1 MPPSVDPSTDPFG
14 EHPGRLHRRS
24 LHLLGALF
32 RFESNSVRL
41 LRLVDQAFAGLPRHR
56 LSDATPRLRV
66 RLLLTQRAAA
76 AAAGEPPLLKT
87 WSAPGLLCGA
97 LDAANIAV
105 ISPAQA
111 SALVMVSRD
120 MLRRPYHVRY
130 ELIEFA
136 VYVLA
141 ARAQA
146 LVPLHAA
153 AVGERGRGLLLMG
166 DSGAG
171 KSTMA
176 LHCLLQGLQLVSED
190 AVFVSPAAMLATGIA
205 SFLHLRSSGLR
216 LLRGY
221 RGTRRI
227 RGSPIIRRRSGEHKY
242 EVDLRRA
249 GYALAPAA
257 LKIRALVFLSKRSA
271 GAGALLLPVAR
282 PEMIRRLTAHQ
293 PYAARQQG
301 WARFGRNMAG
311 VRAFELRRAS
321 HPRLA
326 VDALRDLLAVA
337 PPAVPVRSAPRA

>member
-1 MPPSVDPSTDPFG
+1 
-14 EHPGRLHRRS
+14 
-24 LHLLGALF
+24 LLGALF
-32 RFESNSVRL
+32 RFESNSPRL

-56 LSDATPRLRV
+56 LSAATPRLRV
-66 RLLLTQRAAA
+66 RLLLTRRAPGGSV
-76 AAAGEPPLLKT
+76 GEPPPLRT
-87 WSAPGLLCGA
+87 WSAPGVLCGA
-97 LDAANIAV
+97 LDEANIAV

-111 SALVMVSRD
+111 TALVMVSRD
-120 MLRRPYHVRY
+120 MLRQPYHVRY

-153 AVGERGRGLLLMG
+153 AVGNRGRGLLLMG

-176 LHCLLQGLQLVSED
+176 LHCLLRGLQLVAED

-205 SFLHLRSSGLR
+205 SFLHLRASGLR
-216 LLRGY
+216 LLRGC
-221 RGTRRI
+221 RGASRI
-227 RGSPIIRRRSGEHKY
+227 RSSPIIRRRSGEHKY
-242 EVDLRRA
+242 EVDLRRS

-257 LKIRALVFLSKRSA
+257 LKIRAVVFLSKRSA
-271 GAGALLLPVAR
+271 GAGGLLLPVAR
-282 PEMIRRLTAHQ
+282 PEMLRRLAVHQ

-301 WARFGRNMAG
+301 WARFGRNLAG
-311 VRAFELRRAS
+311 VRAFELRRAA

-326 VDALRDLLAVA
+326 VDALRHLLAV
-337 PPAVPVRSAPRA
+337 PARSAPRA

>member
-1 MPPSVDPSTDPFG
+1 
-14 EHPGRLHRRS
+14 
-24 LHLLGALF
+24 
-32 RFESNSVRL
+32 L

-56 LSDATPRLRV
+56 LSAATPCLRV
-66 RLLLTQRAAA
+66 RLLLTSRDAAA
-76 AAAGEPPLLKT
+76 SSAEPPPLTT

-105 ISPAQA
+105 ISPAQGT
-111 SALVMVSRD
+111 ALVRVSRD
-120 MLRRPYHVRY
+120 MLQRPYHVRY

-146 LVPLHAA
+146 LVALHAA
-153 AVGERGRGLLLMG
+153 AVGERGHGLLLMG

-171 KSTMA
+171 KTTMA
-176 LHCLLQGLQLVSED
+176 LHCLLQGLQLIAED
-190 AVFVSPAAMLATGIA
+190 AVFVAPAAMLATGVG
-205 SFLHLRSSGLR
+205 SFLHVRSSGLR

-221 RGTRRI
+221 RGAASI
-227 RGSPIIRRRSGEHKY
+227 RSSPIIRRRSGEHKY

-257 LKIRALVFLSKRSA
+257 MKIRAVVFLSKRSA
-271 GAGALLLPVAR
+271 GAGRLLLPVAR
-282 PEMIRRLTAHQ
+282 PEMLTRLAAHQ

-301 WARFGRNMAG
+301 WSRFGSNLAG
-311 VRAFELRRAS
+311 VSAFELRRAS

-326 VDALRDLLAVA
+326 AEALRTLLAVA
-337 PPAVPVRSAPRA
+337 THSAPRA

>member
-1 MPPSVDPSTDPFG
+1 MPPPVDPSADPFG
-14 EHPGRLHRRS
+14 EHPARLHHRS

-56 LSDATPRLRV
+56 LSAATPRLRV
-66 RLLLTQRAAA
+66 RLLLTSRAAA
-76 AAAGEPPLLKT
+76 ASPASTAEPPPLTT

-111 SALVMVSRD
+111 TALVKVSRD
-120 MLRRPYHVRY
+120 MLRRRPYHVRY

-146 LVPLHAA
+146 LVALHAA
-153 AVGERGRGLLLMG
+153 AVGARGRAVLLMG

-171 KSTMA
+171 KTTMA
-176 LHCLLQGLQLVSED
+176 LHCLLQGLQLLAED
-190 AVFVSPAAMLATGIA
+190 AVFVSPAAMLATGIG

-221 RGTRRI
+221 RAASRI
-227 RGSPIIRRRSGEHKY
+227 RSSPIIRRRSGEHKY
-242 EVDLRRA
+242 EVDLRC
-249 GYALAPAA
+249 GGFALAPAA
-257 LKIRALVFLSKRSA
+257 MKIRAVVFLSKRSA
-271 GAGALLLPVAR
+271 GAGGLLLPVAR
-282 PEMIRRLTAHQ
+282 REMLRRLAAHQ

-301 WARFGRNMAG
+301 WSRFGSILAG

-326 VDALRDLLAVA
+326 VDALRALLAA
-337 PPAVPVRSAPRA
+337 PARSAPRA

>member
-1 MPPSVDPSTDPFG
+1 MPPPVDPSADPFG
-14 EHPGRLHRRS
+14 EHPARLHQRS

-56 LSDATPRLRV
+56 LSAATPSLRV
-66 RLLLTQRAAA
+66 RLLLTSRETAASSA
-76 AAAGEPPLLKT
+76 EPPPLAT

-105 ISPAQA
+105 ISPAQGT
-111 SALVMVSRD
+111 ALVRVSRD
-120 MLRRPYHVRY
+120 MLQRPYHVRY

-146 LVPLHAA
+146 LVALHAA
-153 AVGERGRGLLLMG
+153 AVGERGHGLLLMG

-171 KSTMA
+171 KTTMA
-176 LHCLLQGLQLVSED
+176 LHCLLQGLQLIAED
-190 AVFVSPAAMLATGIA
+190 AVFVAPAAMLATGVG
-205 SFLHLRSSGLR
+205 SFLHVRSSGLR

-221 RGTRRI
+221 RGAASI
-227 RGSPIIRRRSGEHKY
+227 RSSPIIRRRSGEHKY

-257 LKIRALVFLSKRSA
+257 MKIRAVVFLSKRSA
-271 GAGALLLPVAR
+271 GAGRLLLPVAR
-282 PEMIRRLTAHQ
+282 PEMLARLAAHQ

-301 WARFGRNMAG
+301 WSRFGSNLAG
-311 VRAFELRRAS
+311 VSAFELRRAS

-326 VDALRDLLAVA
+326 AEALRTLLAVA
-337 PPAVPVRSAPRA
+337 THSAPRA

>member
-1 MPPSVDPSTDPFG
+1 MPPTVDPSADPFG
-14 EHPGRLHRRS
+14 ERPARLHQRS

-41 LRLVDQAFAGLPRHR
+41 LHLVDQAFAGLPRHR
-56 LSDATPRLRV
+56 LSAATPCLRV
-66 RLLLTQRAAA
+66 RLLLTAREAAA
-76 AAAGEPPLLKT
+76 SAAEPPPLTT

-105 ISPAQA
+105 IAPAQA
-111 SALVMVSRD
+111 TALVRVSRD

-146 LVPLHAA
+146 LVALHAA
-153 AVGERGRGLLLMG
+153 AVGERGHGVLLMG

-171 KSTMA
+171 KTTMA
-176 LHCLLQGLQLVSED
+176 LHCLLQGLQLVAED
-190 AVFVSPAAMLATGIA
+190 AVFVSPAAMLATGVG

-221 RGTRRI
+221 RAAGRI
-227 RGSPIIRRRSGEHKY
+227 RSSPIIRRRSGEHKY
-242 EVDLRRA
+242 EVDLRYA

-257 LKIRALVFLSKRSA
+257 MKIRAVVFLSKRSA
-271 GAGALLLPVAR
+271 GAGGLLLPVSR
-282 PEMIRRLTAHQ
+282 SEMRRRLAAHQ

-301 WARFGRNMAG
+301 WGRFGSNLAG

-326 VDALRDLLAVA
+326 VDALRALLAV
-337 PPAVPVRSAPRA
+337 PARSAPRA

>member
-1 MPPSVDPSTDPFG
+1 MPPPVDPSADPFG
-14 EHPGRLHRRS
+14 EHPARLHQRS

-56 LSDATPRLRV
+56 LSAATPSLRV
-66 RLLLTQRAAA
+66 RLLLTSRETAASSA
-76 AAAGEPPLLKT
+76 EPPPLTT

-105 ISPAQA
+105 ISPAQGT
-111 SALVMVSRD
+111 ALVRVSRD
-120 MLRRPYHVRY
+120 MLQRPYHVRY

-146 LVPLHAA
+146 LVALHAA
-153 AVGERGRGLLLMG
+153 AVGERGHGLLLMG

-171 KSTMA
+171 KTTMA
-176 LHCLLQGLQLVSED
+176 LHCLLQGLQLIAED
-190 AVFVSPAAMLATGIA
+190 AVFVAPAAMLATGVG
-205 SFLHLRSSGLR
+205 SFLHVRSSGLR

-221 RGTRRI
+221 RGAASI
-227 RGSPIIRRRSGEHKY
+227 RSSPIIRRRSGEHKY

-257 LKIRALVFLSKRSA
+257 MKIRAVVFLSKRSA
-271 GAGALLLPVAR
+271 GAGRLLLPVAR
-282 PEMIRRLTAHQ
+282 PEMLARLAAHQ

-301 WARFGRNMAG
+301 WSRFGSNLAG
-311 VRAFELRRAS
+311 VSAFELRRAS

-326 VDALRDLLAVA
+326 AEALRTLLAVA
-337 PPAVPVRSAPRA
+337 THSAPRA